1 MRECACASPADAVAR
16 AFVVAVCAMALA
28 GCSCITYR
36 HVATQTADG
45 RKSAKPRS
53 VTSTPPAVPRSREI
67 SPVEDEKLA
76 KPTPATPIPLPG
88 AALLVRQAEPSCEP
102 TDLTDERQKVDYQR
116 QCYRHAEMIVRARL
130 ELLQGSVDRT
140 ISAVRSGGQSE
151 P

>member
-1 MRECACASPADAVAR
+1 MRFRKSGRCR

-36 HVATQTADG
+36 HFATHAADG
-45 RKSAKPRS
+45 RRTVQPKS
-53 VTSTPPAVPRSREI
+53 VVSTPPAVLRSREI
-67 SPVEDEKLA
+67 SPVEDA
-76 KPTPATPIPLPG
+76 KFAEPKPATPIPLP
-88 AALLVRQAEPSCEP
+88 AASLLVRQPEPSCEP
-102 TDLTDERQKVDYQR
+102 TDATDERQKLDYQR

-140 ISAVRSGGQSE
+140 ISAVRSSGQSE